1 MRRTE
6 NNKTW
11 TTIKTV
17 AAVIFVIA
25 VLMAVSLLV
34 SRPAKNSYEGYP
46 IGSTYSADPGGCEL
60 MYLLFS
66 DIGLTCVQHRKPILK
81 NDMPGKGVDIIWHNS
96 AMVPMGQDEVD
107 WVDAWVKDGGTL
119 VLVSNP
125 LRIAA
130 SSGGMY
136 GIQEDDI
143 LIDHFLNEFYI
154 ESETMDVTNLGGTS
168 GYNTISYRMPV
179 WSDSDW
185 ELGHIDEVDTY
196 KRQGIAGPMVYRFT
210 VRGDESSE
218 LKIRLK
224 DGYGAVAV
232 MAKYGGGRI
241 WFISDPFLFSNM
253 LIQDAD
259 NAILASSIAAG
270 ARGGDFSSILF
281 DEYHL
286 GFTQAVSLVDAAGTP
301 VGRGILYLCAV
312 GILAIATAGARFGPV
327 RKAKGAIG
335 VSQRAFVN
343 ALAGLWLGA
352 NAVPAAADA
361 LWRRYG
367 AKKGVRRKGL
377 DKELDRLRSSRG
389 KVDELLEIS
398 RKLDL

>member
-6 NNKTW
+6 NKKTW
-11 TTIKTV
+11 TTIKT
-17 AAVIFVIA
+17 AAAIIFLIA
-25 VLMAVSLLV
+25 ILTSVSLLV
-34 SRPAKNSYEGYP
+34 SRPPKTRYEGYP

-66 DIGLTCVQHRKPILK
+66 DIGFDCVQHRKPILK
-81 NDMPGKGVDIIWHNS
+81 SDMPDKGADIIWHNS
-96 AMVPMGQDEVD
+96 AVVPLGQDEVD
-107 WVDAWVKDGGTL
+107 WVDDWVKEGGTL
-119 VLVSNP
+119 VLVDNP
-125 LRIAA
+125 LRMAA
-130 SSGGMY
+130 SSSGMY
-136 GIQEDDI
+136 GVQKDDI
-143 LIDHFLNEFYI
+143 LIDNFLDEFLI
-154 ESETMDVTNLGGTS
+154 ESGTRDVTNLGGTS
-168 GYNTISYRMPV
+168 GYNVMSYRVPV
-179 WSDSDW
+179 WSRNDW
-185 ELGHIDEVDTY
+185 ELGYVDEVDTY

-210 VRGDESSE
+210 VRGDESSR
-218 LKIRLK
+218 LKVMLK
-224 DGYGAVAV
+224 DGYGTVVV
-232 MAKYGGGRI
+232 MAKHGSGRI
-241 WFISDPFLFSNM
+241 WFISDPYLFSTM

-286 GFTQAVSLVDAAGTP
+286 GFTQSVSLADAVGTP
-301 VGRGILYLCAV
+301 VGLGILYLCAV

-327 RKAKGAIG
+327 RKPKGAIG

-367 AKKGVRRKGL
+367 ARKGVRRKGL
-377 DKELDRLRSSRG
+377 DKDLDRLRSSRG